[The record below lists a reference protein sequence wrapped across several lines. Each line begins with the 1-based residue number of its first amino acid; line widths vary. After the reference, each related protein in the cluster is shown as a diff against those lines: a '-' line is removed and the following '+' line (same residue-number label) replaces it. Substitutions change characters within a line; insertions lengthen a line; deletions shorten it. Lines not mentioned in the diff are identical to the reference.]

1 MAAEQQKRSLIPSFG
16 KRPMAGS
23 GKIINTCDGQ
33 ATALVIE
40 SSLLVTLLASKF
52 RRSGAH
58 IQ

>member
-1 MAAEQQKRSLIPSFG
+1 MVAEQQKRSPSPSFG
-16 KRPMAGS
+16 KRLMLGS
-23 GKIINTCDGQ
+23 GKIINTCDGR
-33 ATALVIE
+33 ATALVIK